1 MTTSTELT
9 FKEDP
14 RFHAHMRAL
23 GDICAIWADLEYRV
37 NQTIWQLANV
47 EMSSGACITAQI
59 AQPVARYKALI
70 ALVHLRGG
78 DPDLLTALNKFSRKA
93 EALGR
98 QRNRF
103 VHDVWSAK
111 RDGTIERLNVTADR
125 ELQFGQVSTPIED
138 LQRLR
143 QKIFT
148 ALHEY
153 GALHERIEDDL
164 PPWPQKQYEQSH
176 GVRMIPRDQ
185 SADDEEP

>member
-1 MTTSTELT
+1 
-9 FKEDP
+9 
-14 RFHAHMRAL
+14 
-23 GDICAIWADLEYRV
+23 
-37 NQTIWQLANV
+37 
-47 EMSSGACITAQI
+47 MSSGACITAQI

-78 DPDLLTALNKFSRKA
+78 DPELLTALNKFSRKA

-111 RDGTIERLNVTADR
+111 HDGTIERLNVTADR

-138 LQRLR
+138 LEKLR
-143 QKIFT
+143 QKIFA

-153 GALHERIEDDL
+153 GALHERIEDEL

-176 GVRMIPRDQ
+176 GIRMIPRDQ
-185 SADDEEP
+185 SADDEES